1 MTMVDG
7 HGRDAA
13 ERHQRLDEDV
23 APSRPRH
30 AASPRR
36 RAMPLRAID
45 ETVRHNKSVPSAPVS
60 WRHPMEDTPWRGPCQ
75 VPFTYHP

>member
-45 ETVRHNKSVPSAPVS
+45 ETVRHNKSGSYTLLMMRALTS
-60 WRHPMEDTPWRGPCQ
+60 LRAAASGETIGW
-75 VPFTYHP
+75 